1 MKKIAFLLA
10 ICCWCGTALGQ
21 TVIKPEE
28 ASKHVGEKVSVCGK
42 IYGGR
47 FFENGKNQPT
57 LLNMGDKFPNNPL
70 TVVIY
75 GELRAKLGYKPEE
88 KFLDKELCVTG
99 TITLFK
105 EKPQIVIEEAAQ
117 LQPKE
122 GSGQ

>member
-1 MKKIAFLLA
+1 MKQLVFFLA
-10 ICCWCGTALGQ
+10 ICCLGGSALGQ
-21 TVIKPEE
+21 TVIKPAE

-75 GELRAKLGYKPEE
+75 GEMRTKLGYKPEE
-88 KFLDKELCVTG
+88 KFLDKELCLIGTVT
-99 TITLFK
+99 LYK
-105 EKPQIVIEEAAQ
+105 EKPQIVIEEATQ
-117 LQPKE
+117 ILSKE

>member
-1 MKKIAFLLA
+1 MKKLTVFLIVFA
-10 ICCWCGTALGQ
+10 SCCTALAQ
-21 TVIKPEE
+21 TVIKPED
-28 ASKHVGEKVSVCGK
+28 AAKHVGEKVSVCGK

-57 LLNMGDKFPNNPL
+57 LLNMGDKFPNSPL

-75 GELRAKLGYKPEE
+75 GELRAKLGYKPEAH
-88 KFLDKELCVTG
+88 FLDKELCVTG

-117 LQPKE
+117 IQPKE
-122 GSGQ
+122 GDKQ

>member
-1 MKKIAFLLA
+1 MKQLAFFLA
-10 ICCWCGTALGQ
+10 ICCWCGPAFGQ
-21 TVIKPEE
+21 TVIKPED
-28 ASKHVGEKVSVCGK
+28 AGKHVGEKVSVCGK

-88 KFLDKELCVTG
+88 RFLDKELCVIG
-99 TITLFK
+99 TVTLYK

-117 LQPKE
+117 IQSKQ